1 MKVRTGIRS
10 ALSRL
15 IMFQYSLGGSS
26 DGLEVLRFRGPPSIS
41 SVSFYLNISA
51 INMADITGFRRL
63 TRLGMVEPGLL
74 WSIADISRA

>member
-1 MKVRTGIRS
+1 
-10 ALSRL
+10 
-15 IMFQYSLGGSS
+15 MFQYSLGGSS

-41 SVSFYLNISA
+41 SSVSFHLNISA